1 MKIQDFRK
9 APLYNSNTSLN
20 FAKNTIP
27 LPLQNLKSKI
37 INMKKK
43 TIVTTPQLSL
53 KCILLFLLFI
63 PQLLHA
69 QIEGELVDFVTL
81 APLPNSDDNKVALL
95 YNDSTVAAEGT
106 LYTKVVY
113 DRHTPAFFVIAP
125 KKGNY
130 ILRVIANGYN
140 TYYQNIEVK
149 SPRQKKYLGRI
160 LMKVKRPKFDVILNE
175 VEIKGTRLK
184 FYFDKDT
191 LVYNARDFL
200 TQEGMTVGN
209 ILRKMPGVELQD
221 DGKIIANGRTVSTL
235 LLNGKDFFNEDRQ
248 TILQNLPAFKVRE
261 VRVYEKVKD
270 STSVLK
276 RDREREGVMMDIRL
290 KRQYQT
296 VNVGRVD
303 LAYGTDHRYYTKL
316 LGMRANALSRFSAYA
331 ILNNVNKEENIW
343 GPDDFQD
350 TSSPSGDKVSD
361 KVQIDYNLDHARG
374 NYALRGSAKIYY
386 RDDLYKTR
394 SNQQS
399 FYTSGDIFR
408 KEIGDS
414 RNYGFAI
421 LTNHNLNFFGNTN
434 YDFTLKPTVLYSR
447 TKVQSN
453 NLSGTFR
460 KDVDDFYD
468 RYSMERKVNPAM
480 DEVFRL
486 YGINHSYTKEKYD
499 RDNLD
504 LSMVVEKDIHWLNH
518 AITFS
523 AEGKYMYLD
532 QNIYQQSNIDYL
544 SNGNISQNDWRNR
557 YHHVKSNAREWN
569 ATGKY
574 YVGLA
579 NDNRLDFHLKYIYRS
594 SKDNRLYYALN
605 ELIGWGPGTQNEM
618 GVLPSTRELEQVI
631 DANNSRNYHH
641 TSHLLAT
648 ELSYKKSWGERN
660 QRTNLTI
667 QVPLN
672 MNRRSLGFSQIVR
685 DTLVKRTDFV
695 PELTLSLDRYKRE
708 QNSSYNFGVSYHVGS
723 ALVNLYN
730 LVNIS
735 DDSNP
740 LYVTKGNSK
749 LKNTLE
755 HRISGNCYWM
765 PNLISNHSLTI
776 SYIVWKN
783 FVAQATLFNK
793 TTGVTTITPQNID
806 GNRYFD
812 TKLVNDVYLKRNR
825 STSFHNELQTVWHR
839 SVDFSGATAAEAQA
853 KSVVHNFNL
862 NEDLTYRIVSN
873 STKLSADLTAYVHY
887 RHSTGNREGFETIN
901 SCDYGGRLNVRA
913 ELPWGLYVESQT
925 TSVCR
930 TGYNYTAMN
939 DTRFLWDMAV
949 TKRFGEKM
957 ELKLEGVDILNQ
969 QTNVVRIVNAQA
981 LKEEYTNVLNRYAM
995 LHFIWKIN

>member
-1 MKIQDFRK
+1 
-9 APLYNSNTSLN
+9 
-20 FAKNTIP
+20 
-27 LPLQNLKSKI
+27 
-37 INMKKK
+37 MKKK

-106 LYTKVVY
+106 LYTKIVV

-149 SPRQKKYLGRI
+149 SPKQKKYLGKI

-221 DGKIIANGRTVSTL
+221 DGKIIANGQTVSTL

-316 LGMRANALSRFSAYA
+316 FGMRANALSRFSAYA
-331 ILNNVNKEENIW
+331 ILNNVNKEEILW
-343 GPDDFQD
+343 EPDNPQNLSLP
-350 TSSPSGDKVSD
+350 TGDKKSN
-361 KVQIDYNLDHARG
+361 KLSINYNLDHAKG
-374 NYALRGSAKIYY
+374 NYALNGKAEFFY
-386 RDDLYKTR
+386 RENFYESR

-399 FYTSGDIFR
+399 FYTSGNIFK
-408 KEIGDS
+408 KEIRDS
-414 RNYGFAI
+414 RFYDFSFF
-421 LTNHNLNFFGNTN
+421 TTHELNFFGNTN
-434 YDFTLKPTVLYSR
+434 YDFTLRPLVNYSR
-447 TKVQSN
+447 VKSHGN
-453 NLSGTFR
+453 SFSGTL
-460 KDVDDFYD
+460 KEDVNDFYD
-468 RYSMERKVNPAM
+468 RYSIARKVNPEL
-480 DEVFRL
+480 DEAFKL
-486 YGINHSYTKEKYD
+486 YGINHSYTKEKANT
-499 RDNLD
+499 DNLQ
-504 LSMVVEKDIHWLNH
+504 MRMTVEKDIHWAQH
-518 AITFS
+518 KITFS
-523 AEGKYMYLD
+523 AKGEYINYEQD
-532 QNIYQQSNIDYL
+532 TYQHSNIDYL
-544 SNGNISQNDWRNR
+544 ANGVISQNDWRNR
-557 YHHVKSNAREWN
+557 YHILKTNERIWEAS
-569 ATGKY
+569 GKY
-574 YVGLA
+574 HS
-579 NDNRLDFHLKYIYRS
+579 HL
-594 SKDNRLYYALN
+594 SKDDELGFQLTYGHHATKNNRLYYALN
-605 ELIGWGPGTQNEM
+605 ELSGWGPDTQNEI
-618 GVLPSTRELEQVI
+618 GVLPSTRELERVI
-631 DANNSRNYHH
+631 DTNNSRNYHQTDH
-641 TSHLLAT
+641 TFAT
-648 ELSYKKSWGERN
+648 ELSYNKSWGN
-660 QRTNLTI
+660 RTDGTKLSI
-667 QVPLN
+667 QLPLS
-672 MNRRSLGFSQIVR
+672 MNRRSLDFSQIVR
-685 DTLVKRTDFV
+685 DTVVRRTDYI
-695 PELTLSLDRYKRE
+695 PGLTLSVNHHKIE
-708 QNSSYNFGVSYHVGS
+708 TNSNFIFGLNYHVGE

-735 DDSNP
+735 DDTNP

-765 PNLISNHSLTI
+765 PNLISNHSLTV